1 MTEGTEME
9 STTEERLTYSERLA
23 QFREEAPRVLMY
35 KVTIHSPR
43 FGTRELRFRTE
54 EDAVETVREHIV
66 PYLRARYGDDHR
78 DDSYWHSWEV
88 TLWCIFPAI
97 HDDSDYAESWE
108 SWPTHNGNAF
118 VWGWASG
125 QARMAHPL
133 AKVFISMGGRDCD
146 HARWHTV
153 SQAPTFAEAEKV
165 VQSMYASADGPCG
178 WSSISRDDYE
188 RLHDDM

>member
-1 MTEGTEME
+1 MEATTEP
-9 STTEERLTYSERLA
+9 TTEERLTYSERLEMYR
-23 QFREEAPRVLMY
+23 RELPRLTLY
-35 KVTIHSPR
+35 KLLVHSPR

-54 EDAVETVREHIV
+54 EDAISIARDHVV

-78 DDSYWHSWEV
+78 DDNYWHSWDV
-88 TLWCIFPAI
+88 QLWCTFCSIPE
-97 HDDSDYAESWE
+97 DEDYADSWE
-108 SWPTHNGNAF
+108 SHPCPNGNAF

-146 HARWHTV
+146 GYRWHTV

-178 WSSISRDDYE
+178 WSSINKHDYE
-188 RLHDDM
+188 TSHDDM